1 MNILKSMAVAFS
13 TYSKIPMPQF
23 EWKEEN
29 MRYSMCF
36 FPLIGA
42 VTGALLLVLE
52 LLMEKMGLGSGFR
65 SAVYTVLPLLVT
77 GGIHLDGYMDT
88 TDALRSYRGKE
99 ERLRILKDPHIGA
112 FAVIRAFVLLIL
124 TYGFYMEADHG
135 TLLLVSFSFVI
146 SRCLSG
152 LAVITFPK
160 AKKDGMLYTV
170 SDAAKKAQKRVRSI
184 LVAELVAAVAGMVT
198 AGILSAGMT
207 DMSAGYRM
215 AAGLLPSF
223 AGLGAA
229 GTLYR
234 YYRHM
239 AIQKFGGTSGDLAGW
254 FLTLCEFFMLLS
266 IFLVKCLLRL

>member
-42 VTGALLLVLE
+42 VIGALLMLLDF
-52 LLMEKMGLGSGFR
+52 LMEKLQFGSGFR

-112 FAVIRAFVLLIL
+112 FAVIRALILLTL
-124 TYGFYMEADHG
+124 TYGLYTEAG
-135 TLLLVSFSFVI
+135 RGSLFLISFSFVI

-160 AKKDGMLYTV
+160 AKKDGMVHAV
-170 SDAAKKAQKRVRSI
+170 SDAAKSAQRRIFWI
-184 LVAELVAAVAGMVT
+184 LLTEFAVSAAGMIA
-198 AGILSAGMT
+198 AGIMVAK
-207 DMSAGYRM
+207 
-215 AAGLLPSF
+215 AAG
-223 AGLGAA
+223 AGGTAA
-229 GTLYR
+229 GPVSAIAALAAAGVLYE
-234 YYRHM
+234 YYHHM
-239 AIQKFGGTSGDLAGW
+239 AVQKFGGTSGDLAGW
-254 FLTLCEFFMLLS
+254 FLTLCEFFMLLVIILS
-266 IFLVKCLLRL
+266 NCLFQVSW

>member
-36 FPLIGA
+36 FPVIGA
-42 VTGALLLVLE
+42 VIGV
-52 LLMEKMGLGSGFR
+52 LLMLLDFLMGKLQFGSGFR

-112 FAVIRAFVLLIL
+112 FAVIRALILLIL
-124 TYGFYMEADHG
+124 TYGLYTEAGHEI
-135 TLLLVSFSFVI
+135 LFLVSFSFVI

-152 LAVITFPK
+152 LAVIRFPK
-160 AKKDGMLYTV
+160 AKKDGMVYTV
-170 SDAAKKAQKRVRSI
+170 SDAAKSAQRRVFQI
-184 LVAELVAAVAGMVT
+184 LVAELAASAAGMIVT
-198 AGILSAGMT
+198 GITVVKVADPGRTVSGLIPAI
-207 DMSAGYRM
+207 
-215 AAGLLPSF
+215 AA
-223 AGLGAA
+223 LGAA
-229 GTLYR
+229 GALYA
-234 YYRHM
+234 YYYHM

-254 FLTLCEFFMLLS
+254 FLTVCEFFMLLVIILS
-266 IFLVKCLLRL
+266 NCLLQVSW